1 MKHPFS
7 VAMFGVIAL
16 LGVAIATIIFMQT
29 RSVSIPSDWTDLS
42 DDGSAVVDDAKDG
55 EEADTDITSVT
66 SVSGNITVTSPM
78 SQEIIGTPLV
88 IRGSARVFENTFNY
102 RILDEDGTVLAEGHA
117 MTNAEDIGLF
127 GGFTVTTSFDAPSG
141 TSGTV
146 EVFDYSA
153 KDGSV
158 IDLASVPVVFSSI
171 ETMVVKTYWTTVDSG
186 TDCSIV
192 EASEHRV
199 PKSVATAHA
208 AISELLS
215 GPNTTDVSN
224 GFGTSIP
231 QFTMLK
237 SISINDGV
245 ASVEFSNAI
254 EAGGSCRVTSIRS
267 QIESTLKQFPTITSV
282 IIKTEGMSASESLQP

>member
-1 MKHPFS
+1 MKHLS
-7 VAMFGVIAL
+7 IAMFGVIAV
-16 LGVAIATIIFMQT
+16 LGVVIATIVFMQM
-29 RSVSIPSDWTDLS
+29 RSASIPSDWVVPD
-42 DDGSAVVDDAKDG
+42 DDGSGVVDNVNDG
-55 EEADTDITSVT
+55 DEVDTQITSVT
-66 SVSGNITVTSPM
+66 SDSGNIVVTSPM
-78 SQEIIGTPLV
+78 LNEIIGTPLT
-88 IRGSARVFENTFNY
+88 IRGNARVFENTFNY
-102 RILDEDGTVLAEGHA
+102 RVLDADGTVLVEGYA
-117 MTNAEDIGLF
+117 MASAEDIGLF
-127 GGFTVTTSFDAPSG
+127 GDFAVTTSFDEPSG

-171 ETMVVKTYWTTVDSG
+171 ETMTVKTYWTTADSG
-186 TDCSIV
+186 ADCSLV
-192 EASEHRV
+192 VASEHRV

-208 AISELLS
+208 AISQLLS

-231 QFTMLK
+231 QFTTLK

-245 ASVEFSNAI
+245 ATVEFSNVI
-254 EAGGSCRVTSIRS
+254 ESGGSCRVTSIRA